1 MLVQAVDWGDLL
13 FIGGFLVLPVLV
25 ILTSLLSLRRQRHS
39 AQSHQ
44 HEAVAES
51 TQSHQHEAVA
61 ESTSLAA
68 DPEPEAEAD
77 APDTAELP
85 PSTAP
90 VPARRRWG
98 GVLIRRRGP
107 KPIRAAKRSL
117 RPRRKRPQ

>member
-25 ILTSLLSLRRQRHS
+25 ILTNLLSLRRQRRS

-51 TQSHQHEAVA
+51 TSP
-61 ESTSLAA
+61 AA
-68 DPEPEAEAD
+68 DPTPEAEAET
-77 APDTAELP
+77 PDTAELP
-85 PSTAP
+85 PSAAR

-98 GVLIRRRGP
+98 GVFIRRRGP

-117 RPRRKRPQ
+117 RPRRKPPQ